1 MFCSNCG
8 TRIEEEAKFCP
19 NCGNGV
25 GESGFQTTKPSSGMV
40 DADSPFR
47 IQGERREKFSSTP
60 AAISAISGVDKLNLF
75 LLVGGLCYFIG
86 FFLSWVEVMSAPLS
100 GLDIIKTSSGL
111 YQLLSLLLLFFPICG
126 GFIVYYFF
134 TKNYRLRRLSVTGWF
149 IPILCIIL
157 IIILMII
164 GTAFPED
171 FAIQS
176 EVERMMGQK
185 FSDFFSIFDFISL
198 GIYVIIAG
206 MICLMIGTGKKRPSF

>member
-8 TRIEEEAKFCP
+8 TRIEEEVKFCP
-19 NCGNGV
+19 NCGNGI
-25 GESGFQTTKPSSGMV
+25 GSSGLQTTKSSYGVV

-47 IQGERREKFSSTP
+47 IQGEKREKFSSSP
-60 AAISAISGVDKLNLF
+60 AAISDMDKLNLF

-111 YQLLSLLLLFFPICG
+111 YQVLSLVLLFFPIGG
-126 GFIVYYFF
+126 GFIIYYFF
-134 TKNYRLRRLSVTGWF
+134 TKNPRLRRLSYLSWI
-149 IPILCIIL
+149 IPILCIIIIIIL
-157 IIILMII
+157 IIIA
-164 GTAFPED
+164 TAFPED
-171 FAIQS
+171 FDIKSAF
-176 EVERMMGQK
+176 EMMMGQK
-185 FSDFFSIFDFISL
+185 FSDFFSIFEFIGL